1 MNKGRVSTAI
11 LLIGLG
17 LWYLAVA
24 VSPEVKAIAYGSNTW
39 PLQIVGLGGLFYL
52 AGIFALNP
60 GMFIPGTIVAGIG
73 GLLYYQNI
81 TGDWASWAY
90 AWSLIPGFV
99 GIGLILFGAFSR
111 KMGAVIG
118 GLWNICVSLVL
129 FSIFGS
135 AFGKI
140 PYADKLWPIVLV
152 ILGLFL
158 LVGAFRKK

>member
-1 MNKGRVSTAI
+1 VN
-11 LLIGLG
+11 
-17 LWYLAVA
+17 
-24 VSPEVKAIAYGSNTW
+24 AIAYGRTTW
-39 PLQIVGLGGLFYL
+39 PLQIIGLGVLFYL

-60 GMFIPGTIVAGIG
+60 AMFIPGTIIAGIG
-73 GLLYYQNI
+73 GLLYYQNL
-81 TGDWASWAY
+81 TGDWGSWAY

-99 GIGLILFGAFSR
+99 GIGLIIFGAFKR
-111 KMGAVIG
+111 KMAPVIG

-135 AFGKI
+135 VFGRI
-140 PYADKLWPIVLV
+140 PYADKLWPVVLV